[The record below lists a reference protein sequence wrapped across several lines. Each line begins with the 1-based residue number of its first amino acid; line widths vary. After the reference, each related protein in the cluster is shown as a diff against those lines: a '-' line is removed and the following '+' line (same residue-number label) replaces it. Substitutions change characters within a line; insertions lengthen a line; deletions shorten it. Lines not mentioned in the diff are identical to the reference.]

1 MRRSSGRLAR
11 DPGYDY
17 VEVVGRPTY
26 RDVVRV
32 VENDDRLPPP
42 GYRAVVERRRGR
54 REDHGD
60 EDEPDPRAPQ
70 GGDTVA
76 ASIIKLAG
84 DVRDVAKAL
93 DELRECARE
102 MAGRCDA
109 NQSAIE
115 TLGEAIK
122 ELKPPP
128 PPPAPYQPPPPQQYY
143 QPQPAYEPPP
153 PPPQQYYQ
161 PQPPY
166 EPPPPQAPQPY
177 EPQPQQYYQPPQDTQ
192 PTYPDDSRRNYA
204 PQYSY

>member
-1 MRRSSGRLAR
+1 MRRSSSRLAR

-54 REDHGD
+54 REDYGD

-76 ASIIKLAG
+76 ASILKLAG

-128 PPPAPYQPPPPQQYY
+128 PPPAPYQPPQHDY
-143 QPQPAYEPPP
+143 QPQPA
-153 PPPQQYYQ
+153 
-161 PQPPY
+161 Y

-192 PTYPDDSRRNYA
+192 PTYPDDPRRNYA
-204 PQYSY
+204 PQYYSY

>member
-60 EDEPDPRAPQ
+60 EDEPDPRPPQ

-76 ASIIKLAG
+76 ASILKLAG

-128 PPPAPYQPPPPQQYY
+128 PPPAPYQPPPPQ
-143 QPQPAYEPPP
+143 
-153 PPPQQYYQ
+153 
-161 PQPPY
+161 
-166 EPPPPQAPQPY
+166 APQPY